1 MNRCAVFGL
10 LLLIGCEK
18 KAAEGLPPATDWKP
32 SATQPA
38 PNAQPGPMG
47 GVAPA
52 NPHATPDNPHA
63 TPTNPHATPDNPHAT
78 PTNPHATPDNPH
90 AMPANP
96 GSVAPPAPGAVTPV
110 DPHGDSSAHHGAG
123 GGPLTGSAGVP
134 SGAIPDQTAPTTLDK
149 RADGRLVLGP
159 FTLLAPKEWVAKPVT
174 SSMRAASF
182 ILSAKPNEE
191 AELVVFYF
199 GEGGAGP
206 IEANLDRWVDQFAQA
221 DGKPSKGVA
230 KIEKAKFAGQEAT
243 LVSVSGKYNAMAMP
257 GAPASGEKPNQAL
270 LGAIVASPSG
280 PYYFK
285 LVGAKKTVDAHA
297 KRFRAMLTSLQ
308 LAK

>member
-18 KAAEGLPPATDWKP
+18 KVAEGLPPATDWKP
-32 SATQPA
+32 PATQPA
-38 PNAQPGPMG
+38 PNSQPGPS
-47 GVAPA
+47 GVAPS
-52 NPHATPDNPHA
+52 NPHG

-90 AMPANP
+90 ATPATPHSVSPP
-96 GSVAPPAPGAVTPV
+96 GPGAVAPV
-110 DPHGDSSAHHGAG
+110 NPQGDSSAHQGAG
-123 GGPLTGSAGVP
+123 GDPHAGAGSAAGVP
-134 SGAIPDQTAPTTLDK
+134 SGAIPDKTAPTTLDK

-159 FTLLAPKEWVAKPVT
+159 FTVIAPKEWVAKPVT
-174 SSMRAASF
+174 SSMRAAIF

-191 AELVVFYF
+191 AELIVYYF
-199 GEGGAGP
+199 GEGGAGTV
-206 IEANLDRWVDQFAQA
+206 EQNLDRWVDQFQQP
-221 DGKPSKGVA
+221 DGKPAKSVA
-230 KIEKAKFAGQEAT
+230 KIEKAKFAGQDAT
-243 LVSVSGKYNAMAMP
+243 LVSVSGKYNAMAMS

-270 LGAIVASPSG
+270 LGAIVESPSG

-285 LVGAKKTVDAHA
+285 LVGAKKTIDAHA
-297 KRFRAMLTSLQ
+297 KRFRSMLTSLQ